1 MDDPPDRPLPRP
13 LEMTVLLP
21 CLDEAE
27 TLVACIVAAQT
38 FLARTG
44 VVGEVLVAD
53 NGSTDGSVQLA
64 RDAGAR
70 VIEVAER
77 GYGSALNAGI
87 SSATGRFTIMA
98 DADGSYDLDALE
110 GVLGRLR
117 AGDDLV
123 VGDRFAGG
131 IAPGAM
137 PWLHRRVG
145 NPALSWLGR
154 RVSRAP
160 VRDLHCGLRGFRTD
174 VVRALELRT
183 TGMEWASE
191 QIVAAAAAGLRIGS
205 VPVTLGPDGRSR
217 PPHLRTWADG
227 WRHLR
232 FLLLV
237 SPEGLFRTPGI
248 IATTIGLLGTVVLS
262 VTPVTIGPVGF
273 DIATLLYAAVLL
285 MLGTTLLWFGAFA
298 RTFADHAGLTRTRRS
313 IRAPAWPRFTLER
326 GLAVGTLLGVA
337 GAGFALASL
346 LRWRAAGF
354 AEVDPTLTVRI
365 VVPAALGLTLGVQTI
380 FSSLL
385 LSALALPTRP
395 MSAGPASAGRTSENV
410 VGPS

>member
-1 MDDPPDRPLPRP
+1 MPPT
-13 LEMTVLLP
+13 LELTVLLP

-27 TLVACIVAAQT
+27 TLAACIADAWA
-38 FLARTG
+38 FLERAG
-44 VVGEVLVAD
+44 VDGEVLVAD
-53 NGSTDGSVQLA
+53 NGSSDGSVAIA
-64 RDAGAR
+64 RQAGAR
-70 VIEVAER
+70 VVEVPER

-87 SSATGRFTIMA
+87 AAAEGRFTVMA
-98 DADGSYDLDALE
+98 DADGSYDLAALD
-110 GVLGRLR
+110 GVLARLR

-145 NPALSWLGR
+145 NPVLSWFGR
-154 RVSRAP
+154 RVSGARI
-160 VRDLHCGLRGFRTD
+160 RDLHCGLRGFRTD
-174 VVRALELRT
+174 RMRGLGLRT

-191 QIVAAAAAGLRIGS
+191 QVVRAADTGLTIGE
-205 VPVTLGPDGRSR
+205 VPVTLRPDGRSR

-237 SPEGLFRTPGI
+237 SPEALFRTPGTV
-248 IATTIGLLGTVVLS
+248 ATLLGLLGTIVLTI
-262 VTPVTIGPVGF
+262 TPVTVGPVGF
-273 DIATLLYAAVLL
+273 DIATLLYSAVLL
-285 MLGTTLLWFGAFA
+285 LLGTTLLWFGAFA
-298 RTFADHAGLTRTRRS
+298 RALAVRDGLVRRRTRAWTRGWTGGLTRGRTGG
-313 IRAPAWPRFTLER
+313 WTLER
-326 GLAVGTLLGVA
+326 GLAAGTTLTLVGL
-337 GAGFALASL
+337 GFAVASL

-365 VVPAALGLTLGVQTI
+365 VVPALVGITLGVQTV

-385 LSALALPTRP
+385 LSALRSP
-395 MSAGPASAGRTSENV
+395 AGTEAGR
-410 VGPS
+410 

>member
-1 MDDPPDRPLPRP
+1 MPPT
-13 LEMTVLLP
+13 LELTVLLP

-27 TLVACIVAAQT
+27 TLAACIADARS
-38 FLARTG
+38 FLERAG
-44 VVGEVLVAD
+44 VDGEVLVAD
-53 NGSTDGSVQLA
+53 NGSQDRSVA
-64 RDAGAR
+64 IAMAAGAR
-70 VIEVAER
+70 VVEVAER

-87 SSATGRFTIMA
+87 AAAAGRFTVMA
-98 DADGSYDLDALE
+98 DADGSYDLATLD
-110 GVLGRLR
+110 GVLARLR

-145 NPALSWLGR
+145 NPVLSWFGR
-154 RVSRAP
+154 RVSGARI
-160 VRDLHCGLRGFRTD
+160 RDLHCGLRGFRTD
-174 VVRALELRT
+174 RMRALGLRT

-191 QIVAAAAAGLRIGS
+191 QVVRAADAGLTIGE
-205 VPVTLGPDGRSR
+205 VPVALRPDGRSR

-237 SPEGLFRTPGI
+237 SPEALFRTPGTV
-248 IATTIGLLGTVVLS
+248 ATFLGLLGTVVLTI
-262 VTPVTIGPVGF
+262 TPVTVGPVGF

-285 MLGTTLLWFGAFA
+285 LIGTTLLWFGAFA
-298 RTFADHAGLTRTRRS
+298 RALTVRDGLVRRRTRGWTREWT
-313 IRAPAWPRFTLER
+313 RGRTLGWTLER
-326 GLAVGTLLGVA
+326 GLAAGTTLTLIGL
-337 GAGFALASL
+337 GFAIASL
-346 LRWRAAGF
+346 VRWRAAGF

-365 VVPAALGLTLGVQTI
+365 VVPALVGITLGVQTV

-385 LSALALPTRP
+385 LSALRSP
-395 MSAGPASAGRTSENV
+395 AGTEAGTEGER
-410 VGPS
+410 